1 MVDFL
6 KKLLVDTK
14 FDVHFYQDER
24 KLFRL
29 LEHVLN
35 MKTIFLDLQS
45 NSPWEPIRDT
55 KTENPTRNE
64 DAQRENAMTERNG
77 LFTQNWL
84 TSVGNVSSG

>member
-45 NSPWEPIRDT
+45 NSP
-55 KTENPTRNE
+55 
-64 DAQRENAMTERNG
+64 
-77 LFTQNWL
+77 
-84 TSVGNVSSG
+84 